1 MTEAA
6 TFQMPCAL
14 RQLFATIL
22 VFCEATEIRKLWD
35 KHLPSMS
42 EDYRRNQSNE
52 AALEQMVLRDIRHM
66 LQSMGKDIKS
76 YELPDLLETEGSSYA
91 DYREVY
97 EERQVTA
104 DQEYLDLINCL
115 NNEQLDGF
123 TDIMDHVRNQKS
135 QVLLMVQ
142 HWEDILVQG
151 IACEGA

>member
-1 MTEAA
+1 
-6 TFQMPCAL
+6 
-14 RQLFATIL
+14 
-22 VFCEATEIRKLWD
+22 
-35 KHLPSMS
+35 MS

-52 AALEQMVLRDIRHM
+52 AALEQMVLRDIRDM

-76 YELPDLLETEGSSYA
+76 YGLPDLLEIEGSSSA

-115 NNEQLDGF
+115 NSEQLDGF
-123 TDIMDHVRNQKS
+123 TDIMDHVRNQKR

-142 HWEDILVQG
+142 HWEDVLVQG